1 MRHIRTRSRPGI
13 ASRIGCAMLVM
24 APLLT
29 SCGTSGHATDFA
41 WTRPIY
47 ISRADVLTDGTARE
61 ILVHN
66 ETGGEMCGWK

>member
-1 MRHIRTRSRPGI
+1 
-13 ASRIGCAMLVM
+13 MLVM

-29 SCGTSGHATDFA
+29 SCGTSGHATDCA
-41 WTRPIY
+41 WARPIY